1 MNSHLASLKQYGKER
16 KMSEELKYT
25 IDAEHLAIEASGLVD
40 DLGKFLAGKIASSKV
55 ERESNRL
62 SLKVPKGFSKRA
74 LRLKITKF
82 LHQANTAAEYRP
94 IAVALSPNE
103 YKIFRKKED

>member
-1 MNSHLASLKQYGKER
+1 
-16 KMSEELKYT
+16 MSEELKYT

-40 DLGKFLAGKIASSKV
+40 DLGKFLASKIPSSKV
-55 ERESNRL
+55 ERDSNRL
-62 SLKVPKGFSKRA
+62 SIKVPKGFTKRA

-94 IAVALSPNE
+94 IAVALTPTE

>member
-1 MNSHLASLKQYGKER
+1 
-16 KMSEELKYT
+16 MSEELKYT
-25 IDAEHLAIEASGLVD
+25 IDAEHLAIEASNLVD
-40 DLGKFLAGKIASSKV
+40 DLGKFLAGKITSSKV
-55 ERESNRL
+55 EREGNRL
-62 SLKVPKGFSKRA
+62 SVKVPKGISKRA